1 VLISA
6 VKLERTKKLLFNLV
20 FKFSKKTE
28 FVTGVVTISAVDELV
43 LDCASFL
50 ARIFKIAA
58 NAGKI

>member
-1 VLISA
+1 
-6 VKLERTKKLLFNLV
+6 V